1 MGVKLM
7 YQVNSKPDHLP
18 PPGDRWGFTHS
29 SCPWRRVFT
38 LVLPVGLPGVCSG
51 VLNQSKGLII
61 LKKARFLLCLLNKKL
76 YRAFSRQANGLTL
89 NISVLQ
95 GLLRV
100 NGKAE
105 KDV

>member
-1 MGVKLM
+1 M
-7 YQVNSKPDHLP
+7 VNPRQALNLT
-18 PPGDRWGFTHS
+18 GFE
-29 SCPWRRVFT
+29 
-38 LVLPVGLPGVCSG
+38 
-51 VLNQSKGLII
+51 QLID
-61 LKKARFLLCLLNKKL
+61 NKKL

-105 KDV
+105 KDA

>member
-1 MGVKLM
+1 MISSVENHDRSGARERSES
-7 YQVNSKPDHLP
+7 QVVYH
-18 PPGDRWGFTHS
+18 
-29 SCPWRRVFT
+29 
-38 LVLPVGLPGVCSG
+38 
-51 VLNQSKGLII
+51 
-61 LKKARFLLCLLNKKL
+61 NKKL

-105 KDV
+105 KDA

>member
-1 MGVKLM
+1 MVCDKFQLCDVASLIYCFFETISRTGTLL
-7 YQVNSKPDHLP
+7 SKHLP
-18 PPGDRWGFTHS
+18 G
-29 SCPWRRVFT
+29 
-38 LVLPVGLPGVCSG
+38 
-51 VLNQSKGLII
+51 I
-61 LKKARFLLCLLNKKL
+61 LWLDILTFYPNKKL

-89 NISVLQ
+89 NISVLE